1 MEIIKK
7 IADKNADIY
16 GAKPVT
22 IAFLGDSVTQGC
34 FECYINADN
43 QIDTIF
49 ESESGFAALMRNML
63 HMLYPA
69 AQINIINS
77 GISGDNARNG
87 NSRFERDIAPF
98 SPDLVVVGYG
108 LNDCTRGE
116 KGILPYTEALA
127 SVFEKTK
134 QLGAECIFLTP
145 NLMNDTVSPHLKDEK
160 LRELARG
167 FTNNILDQYVAAAKA
182 TAEACRVPVC
192 DVYAKWCRLRD
203 CGVNT
208 TELLSNKL
216 NHPTR
221 EMHRLTAYSLLETMF
236 E

>member
-34 FECYINADN
+34 FECYINGDDK
-43 QIDTIF
+43 IDTIF
-49 ESESGFAALMRNML
+49 ESESGFAELTRKIL
-63 HMLYPA
+63 HLFYPA

-87 NSRFERDIAPF
+87 NKRFERDITPF

-108 LNDCTRGE
+108 LNDCTSGE
-116 KGILPYTEALA
+116 KGILPYTEAL
-127 SVFEKTK
+127 SSIFEKTK
-134 QLGAECIFLTP
+134 QIGAECIFLTP
-145 NLMNDTVSPHLKDEK
+145 NLMNDTVSPHLKEEK
-160 LRELARG
+160 LRELALS
-167 FTNNILDQYVAAAKA
+167 FTKNILDQYVTAARA
-182 TAEACRVPVC
+182 TAEAYHIPVC

-208 TELLSNKL
+208 TELLSNKF
-216 NHPTR
+216 NHPIR
-221 EMHRLTAYSLLETMF
+221 EMHRLTAYSLVETMF
-236 E
+236 G